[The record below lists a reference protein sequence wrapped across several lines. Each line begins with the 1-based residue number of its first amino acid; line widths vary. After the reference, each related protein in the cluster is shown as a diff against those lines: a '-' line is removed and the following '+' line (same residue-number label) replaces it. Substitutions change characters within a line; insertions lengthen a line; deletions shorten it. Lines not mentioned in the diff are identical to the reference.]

1 MTNHRQIPSS
11 HANDEA
17 AQVVTHS
24 SSSFLFSLLSLQWI
38 SLSFE

>member
-1 MTNHRQIPSS
+1 MTNHRQILSS

-24 SSSFLFSLLSLQWI
+24 SSFSLLFSLLSLQWI
-38 SLSFE
+38 SL